1 MAKTKRERIERA
13 QRRAAEAGLIPEL
26 APIKP
31 QRRRGRP
38 RKRESETPGEDIR
51 SLETR
56 ARHAGITL
64 PKDGVAREKVLRDLR
79 AAWHG
84 CLAGRMMARAADHDR
99 ERADLWDAIQYIRR
113 TQAAYDR
120 AIGAPNRHAQVL
132 RLMAPPSELHADAAS
147 PPIDL
152 RSDAERAEQA
162 RRAMKILQSWLRL
175 AEAAAGPAMTLVVD
189 DQPGCTPAVLMRTLR
204 IVSDGIRGK
213 GVDTTHLPMR

>member
-13 QRRAAEAGLIPEL
+13 RRRAADTAPLPAL

-56 ARHAGITL
+56 ARHASITL
-64 PKDGVAREKVLRDLR
+64 PHDDAAREKALRDLR

-113 TQAAYDR
+113 TQDAYDR
-120 AIGAPNRHAQVL
+120 AIGAPNRHAQVM

-152 RSDAERAEQA
+152 RSDVERADQA
-162 RRAMKILQSWLRL
+162 RRTMKILQSWLRL
-175 AEAAAGPAMTLVVD
+175 AGAAAGPAMTLVVD
-189 DQPGCTPAVLMRTLR
+189 DQPGCTPAMLMHTLR

-213 GVDTTHLPMR
+213 MVDATHLPVQ